1 MNNPPSL
8 ADYIYCGKGTFC
20 NCCSYIF
27 RGIFCFHFFDGHHFK
42 PSSVCRKVG
51 EESSCCS
58 YPGDFFEC
66 VDCFCCPCISICIMS
81 NMLDYYCCI
90 PLDSWVGRRSRPP
103 NAESSSPQ
111 VETQPPERRNPLED
125 MFTQLTNIITTQ
137 FPDISQPGEGENSR
151 ALSLDMLRLV
161 DLLNS
166 DGEYTVQAPP
176 PPPPPYPPP
185 PPSYGPKTSEV

>member
-1 MNNPPSL
+1 MNNPPTL

-42 PSSVCRKVG
+42 PSSVCKTVG
-51 EESSCCS
+51 QESSCCN
-58 YPGDFFEC
+58 YPGDLFEC
-66 VDCFCCPCISICIMS
+66 EDCFFCPCISICMMS
-81 NMLDYYCCI
+81 NIIDYYCCI
-90 PLDSWVGRRSRPP
+90 PLDSWVSRRSRPP
-103 NAESSSPQ
+103 NGESSSPP

-125 MFTQLTNIITTQ
+125 MFTQLTDIVNTH
-137 FPDISQPGEGENSR
+137 FPDIARENNHISSLDI
-151 ALSLDMLRLV
+151 LSLI

-176 PPPPPYPPP
+176 PPYPPP
-185 PPSYGPKTSEV
+185 PPSYDPKTSEV